1 MQGLVLKSTGK
12 IYNIILENGEII
24 KATIRGKLRIEGL
37 KTTNPIA
44 AGDRVELTASSDTN
58 SQDSK
63 SIILN
68 SIHSSSQELHCTEI
82 DKFE

>member
-12 IYNIILENGEII
+12 WYNIALDDGQII

-44 AGDRVELTASSDTN
+44 VRIIAAKRIVEKFVVDFGV
-58 SQDSK
+58 
-63 SIILN
+63 SILLMWKDIL
-68 SIHSSSQELHCTEI
+68 
-82 DKFE
+82 